1 MSRIFTRGTT
11 TLIVCSHGI
20 ALFLEHMDDEQEPK
34 ISSEISPH
42 INDKQLG
49 RLNSYHKSTQECHNI
64 TDKPIISKTFRQH
77 LGTLRSPTD
86 FARYRLKFLA
96 IYVNNTHF
104 FVGFARAKLAVSID
118 FCTE

>member
-49 RLNSYHKSTQECHNI
+49 RLNSYVEGGVTGAVGIVGIAIGTPAILTMGLRVIYKIGLCYGYEFNDEA
-64 TDKPIISKTFRQH
+64 DKQ
-77 LGTLRSPTD
+77 
-86 FARYRLKFLA
+86 
-96 IYVNNTHF
+96 
-104 FVGFARAKLAVSID
+104 FVLEK
-118 FCTE
+118 

>member
-49 RLNSYHKSTQECHNI
+49 RLNSYQNAILAK
-64 TDKPIISKTFRQH
+64 FRG
-77 LGTLRSPTD
+77 L
-86 FARYRLKFLA
+86 
-96 IYVNNTHF
+96 HF
-104 FVGFARAKLAVSID
+104 FRVDLG
-118 FCTE
+118 

>member
-49 RLNSYHKSTQECHNI
+49 RLNSYDDCILWAIVGGNLQGRFGCNY
-64 TDKPIISKTFRQH
+64 
-77 LGTLRSPTD
+77 
-86 FARYRLKFLA
+86 FAQKRK
-96 IYVNNTHF
+96 N
-104 FVGFARAKLAVSID
+104 FA
-118 FCTE
+118 

>member
-49 RLNSYHKSTQECHNI
+49 RLNSYDIFAGFVNFIDIGVARAGGECQRHCRHHKTKGFFHI
-64 TDKPIISKTFRQH
+64 MISKEFGEYPI
-77 LGTLRSPTD
+77 LNG
-86 FARYRLKFLA
+86 
-96 IYVNNTHF
+96 
-104 FVGFARAKLAVSID
+104 
-118 FCTE
+118 

>member
-49 RLNSYHKSTQECHNI
+49 RLNSYWIFDCVVRFIRFDNVVC
-64 TDKPIISKTFRQH
+64 F
-77 LGTLRSPTD
+77 
-86 FARYRLKFLA
+86 
-96 IYVNNTHF
+96 
-104 FVGFARAKLAVSID
+104 
-118 FCTE
+118 

>member
-49 RLNSYHKSTQECHNI
+49 RLNSYG
-64 TDKPIISKTFRQH
+64 DGSKLYKTKYVV
-77 LGTLRSPTD
+77 RSQYDDVRETM
-86 FARYRLKFLA
+86 R
-96 IYVNNTHF
+96 
-104 FVGFARAKLAVSID
+104 
-118 FCTE
+118 

>member
-49 RLNSYHKSTQECHNI
+49 RLNSYGNI
-64 TDKPIISKTFRQH
+64 VK
-77 LGTLRSPTD
+77 LRSTACD
-86 FARYRLKFLA
+86 ILEHMLRFQIL
-96 IYVNNTHF
+96 
-104 FVGFARAKLAVSID
+104 
-118 FCTE
+118 

>member
-49 RLNSYHKSTQECHNI
+49 RLNSYKKNA
-64 TDKPIISKTFRQH
+64 
-77 LGTLRSPTD
+77 PTS
-86 FARYRLKFLA
+86 
-96 IYVNNTHF
+96 F
-104 FVGFARAKLAVSID
+104 FVCSEIEVGI
-118 FCTE
+118 

>member
-49 RLNSYHKSTQECHNI
+49 RLNSYKKI
-64 TDKPIISKTFRQH
+64 TSEKKLLDTPNDYAYKPP
-77 LGTLRSPTD
+77 SP
-86 FARYRLKFLA
+86 R
-96 IYVNNTHF
+96 
-104 FVGFARAKLAVSID
+104 G
-118 FCTE
+118 

>member
-49 RLNSYHKSTQECHNI
+49 RLNSYKKIRLCHNKWLI
-64 TDKPIISKTFRQH
+64 FDEK
-77 LGTLRSPTD
+77 
-86 FARYRLKFLA
+86 
-96 IYVNNTHF
+96 
-104 FVGFARAKLAVSID
+104 
-118 FCTE
+118 

>member
-49 RLNSYHKSTQECHNI
+49 RLNSYGATALKI
-64 TDKPIISKTFRQH
+64 
-77 LGTLRSPTD
+77 LLTLVKGFD
-86 FARYRLKFLA
+86 AR
-96 IYVNNTHF
+96 
-104 FVGFARAKLAVSID
+104 
-118 FCTE
+118 

>member
-49 RLNSYHKSTQECHNI
+49 RLNSYISSNDKSACFNVVLVFSFII
-64 TDKPIISKTFRQH
+64 TYSGASMTPAFTF
-77 LGTLRSPTD
+77 
-86 FARYRLKFLA
+86 
-96 IYVNNTHF
+96 N
-104 FVGFARAKLAVSID
+104 
-118 FCTE
+118 

>member
-49 RLNSYHKSTQECHNI
+49 RLNSYDWLRFLNDMKNSCTSRA
-64 TDKPIISKTFRQH
+64 IIHRINRFM
-77 LGTLRSPTD
+77 P
-86 FARYRLKFLA
+86 
-96 IYVNNTHF
+96 
-104 FVGFARAKLAVSID
+104 
-118 FCTE
+118 